1 MNVNME
7 IDTEDARFLYDQ
19 LVRHAEAMQIE
30 LAHTEQHD
38 LQHALVRDLERMR
51 RITGE
56 LDGVLKR
63 TH

>member
-1 MNVNME
+1 MNVHMDLE
-7 IDTEDARFLYDQ
+7 QEDARFLYDQ
-19 LVRHAEAMQIE
+19 LIRHVETMQIE
-30 LAHTEQHD
+30 LAHTEHHD

-51 RITGE
+51 RITGA